1 MKNVSNQVW
10 DKVWRKL
17 TNLISY
23 NKTRNTLEQSVRI
36 KVWNQVSEVI
46 TNQVRNQLLT
56 EFKENLKV

>member
-23 NKTRNTLEQSVRI
+23 NKTRNTLEYSVRI

-46 TNQVRNQLLT
+46 TNQVRHQLLT

>member
-10 DKVWRKL
+10 GQVWRKYS
-17 TNLISY
+17 NLISY
-23 NKTRNTLEQSVRI
+23 NETRNTLEYSVRT